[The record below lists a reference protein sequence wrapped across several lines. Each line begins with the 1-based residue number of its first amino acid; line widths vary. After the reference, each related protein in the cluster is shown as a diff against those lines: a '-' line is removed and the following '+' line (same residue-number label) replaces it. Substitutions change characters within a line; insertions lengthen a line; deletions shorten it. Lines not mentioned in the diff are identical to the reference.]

1 MKHCAQR
8 RSFEASYG
16 GVALL
21 EILELLEQLNA
32 LAAAG
37 DASDRVIPSHSPENQ
52 SVRFLGS
59 SHFAVARR
67 AY

>member
-1 MKHCAQR
+1 MTPVAPESVRAACLR
-8 RSFEASYG
+8 
-16 GVALL
+16 ALL
-21 EILELLEQLNA
+21 SFQLNA